1 MHAGSVT
8 QIAIDVRY
16 ILFKV
21 SADVA
26 VPSRANACDYHPRP
40 PIQISGDGHL
50 DQKASVPGSGEATR
64 FDSLEVYLVSYP
76 GQLNFT
82 VSAGP
87 DLLTREQGST
97 VKHFD
102 YNVSTCVPAGTYNV
116 RPTTRRLLTA
126 TFRLLT
132 SVHGPPYAL
141 PSRCPTTPTVPAL
154 HSSHS
159 TRARTSTA
167 RRTSPSPPT
176 RECSSNPPGAPVALS
191 GLPPG
196 AVRARA
202 DDRDYCPRALRRALT
217 E

>member
-1 MHAGSVT
+1 M
-8 QIAIDVRY
+8 
-16 ILFKV
+16 
-21 SADVA
+21 A
-26 VPSRANACDYHPRP
+26 VHSRANASDYRPRP

-76 GQLNFT
+76 GQLNLT

-116 RPTTRRLLTA
+116 RPTTRRPLTA

-132 SVHGPPYAL
+132 SEHGPPYAL
-141 PSRCPTTPTVPAL
+141 LLPDDPDRPRTAQLTFYEGLHINDTPFF
-154 HSSHS
+154 SI
-159 TRARTSTA
+159 TA
-167 RRTSPSPPT
+167 YP
-176 RECSSNPPGAPVALS
+176 
-191 GLPPG
+191 
-196 AVRARA
+196 
-202 DDRDYCPRALRRALT
+202 
-217 E
+217 